1 MFFKVSV
8 AAFVLLTATVADAD
22 TFRCPNGTLVSTGD
36 SISEVSLKCD
46 APTSVARRD
55 DPVETARGKTAYVEV
70 QEWTYNQ
77 GPDRFVYFL
86 VFRGGRL
93 VEVRSG
99 DYGR

>member
-1 MFFKVSV
+1 MLLKTSV
-8 AAFVLLTATVADAD
+8 VAFVLLTATVAHAD
-22 TFRCPNGTLVSTGD
+22 SFRCPNGSLVSTGD

-46 APTSVARRD
+46 APTSVVRRD
-55 DPVETARGKTAYVEV
+55 DPVETAWGKTAYVEV

-77 GPDRFVYFL
+77 GPNQFVYFL

-93 VEVRSG
+93 VAVRSG

>member
-1 MFFKVSV
+1 MFLRTV
-8 AAFVLLTATVADAD
+8 AVAFVLSCAAFAHADS
-22 TFRCPNGTLVSTGD
+22 FRCPNGSLVSTGD

-46 APTSVARRD
+46 APTSVVRRD
-55 DPVETARGKTAYVEV
+55 DPVETAWGKTAYVEV

-77 GPDRFVYFL
+77 GPNQFVYFL

>member
-1 MFFKVSV
+1 MFLKTSV
-8 AAFVLLTATVADAD
+8 VAFVLLTAAVAHAD
-22 TFRCPNGTLVSTGD
+22 SFRCPNGSLVSTGD

-46 APTSVARRD
+46 APTSMVRRD

-77 GPDRFVYFL
+77 GPNRFVYFL

-93 VEVRSG
+93 SEVRSG
-99 DYGR
+99 DYGK